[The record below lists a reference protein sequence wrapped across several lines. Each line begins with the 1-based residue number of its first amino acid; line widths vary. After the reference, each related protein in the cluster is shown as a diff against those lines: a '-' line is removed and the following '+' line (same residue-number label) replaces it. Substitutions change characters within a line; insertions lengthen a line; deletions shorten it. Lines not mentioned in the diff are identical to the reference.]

1 MNRRRDI
8 RRRQLGISLVE
19 ILVVLMIAALVAGVV
34 VMSAPPIRD
43 GAQDESERFAARLS
57 MAAEQA
63 VTKGEMIGL
72 KVVEDGYRFYRYRQG
87 EWRAMD
93 ASFEDHGAFPAEVG
107 VEFKVSDDA
116 KKNLQSET
124 KRDTEDRPLP
134 EIFFSPTGETTP
146 FEIAF
151 QERRARVSVTLD
163 GAGGVEVKTDAETQ

>member
-1 MNRRRDI
+1 MHGFAHEQARLESRAE
-8 RRRQLGISLVE
+8 Q
-19 ILVVLMIAALVAGVV
+19 VVPVGG
-34 VMSAPPIRD
+34 R
-43 GAQDESERFAARLS
+43 AARGS
-57 MAAEQA
+57 GP
-63 VTKGEMIGL
+63 VGRPW
-72 KVVEDGYRFYRYRQG
+72 VVEPG
-87 EWRAMD
+87 EGSAGGVEGGVGLEESSRRGGG
-93 ASFEDHGAFPAEVG
+93 ERRVPAEVG